1 MLNSPMLQTN
11 RYIFGKSTLLSKY
24 TCLFLIWL
32 PFVFIRLFVILIIL
46 AFYTHTLPLTTIS
59 VITVTVESTAV
70 RRLISFIALIAGLIF

>member
-46 AFYTHTLPLTTIS
+46 AFYTHITINNNLL